1 MPEERSLIAK
11 IKPTIDPE
19 DLKTFTASIQSA
31 VQAGFIGSNG
41 QQSADLGA
49 GSTAT
54 TTGSSKT
61 QEDIIAAGTAKGQEA
76 ARKKAQEETAG
87 GGGGGTGGI
96 GDGYSALNSKWK
108 DMDAMGKA
116 KSALAALS
124 RDTSGMDEGAAKDQ
138 ANAMKAISGGIQ
150 TGINT
155 TVGLM
160 KGTFGLV
167 EDIYKR
173 MKAASPLLQTI
184 SNLFDLAVTLFF
196 LPLGNKLAEVML
208 PAVLDLVDA
217 VVDMWDKF
225 EGKSLSEMLE
235 IAFNYGVGLF
245 ARYFE
250 DIGTSLEEQGGKL
263 ASIGKL
269 LSTMGAFIADTLP
282 DLLNF
287 VITIATYFMKY
298 FPEIISIL
306 AGFFAT
312 KIALDIAT
320 MYVIAASNSMAGWAG
335 AGVAVAG
342 LATAGITYGAIQ
354 GFANGGHVSHVPG
367 TGGQLVT
374 VAENE
379 GETIIPDSKV
389 GSFGTTNIQYTI
401 NGYTDSELEDII
413 DRTVSK
419 QISRSRIR
427 AGI

>member
-19 DLKTFTASIQSA
+19 DLKAFTASIQSA
-31 VQAGFIGSNG
+31 VQAGFIGTNG

-54 TTGSSKT
+54 ATGSAKA
-61 QEDIIAAGTAKGQEA
+61 QEDIIAAGTAKGQET

-87 GGGGGTGGI
+87 GGGGGTGVQ
-96 GDGYSALNSKWK
+96 DGYSALTSKWK
-108 DMDAMGKA
+108 DMDAMGRA

-160 KGTFGLV
+160 KDTFGLV

-184 SNLFDLAVTLFF
+184 SSLFDLAVTLFF

-225 EGKSLSEMLE
+225 EGKSLSEMFE

-245 ARYFE
+245 AKYFE
-250 DIGTSLEEQGGKL
+250 NIGTSLEKQGGKL
-263 ASIGKL
+263 ASIGRL
-269 LSTMGAFIADTLP
+269 LTVIGGFISDALP
-282 DLLNF
+282 GLLDF
-287 VITIATYFMKY
+287 VIDLTALFMRY

-320 MYVIAASNSMAGWAG
+320 MYVIAASNSLAGQVG

-342 LATAGITYGAIQ
+342 IAAAGITYGAVRKY
-354 GFANGGHVSHVPG
+354 AEGGHVDHIPG
-367 TGGQLVT
+367 TGGQLVA

-379 GETIIPDSKV
+379 GETIVPDSKV
-389 GSFGTTNIQYTI
+389 GSLGTTNISYTI

-413 DRTVSK
+413 ERTVSK

-427 AGI
+427 AGL